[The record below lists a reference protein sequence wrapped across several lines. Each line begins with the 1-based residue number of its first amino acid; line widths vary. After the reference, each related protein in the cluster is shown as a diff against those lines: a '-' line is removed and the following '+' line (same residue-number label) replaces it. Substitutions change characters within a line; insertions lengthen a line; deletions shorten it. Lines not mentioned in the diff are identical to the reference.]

1 VRNLN
6 PQPTMT
12 TPSSCSSYLTAGT
25 IHNCVVYDI
34 DSISEGEGN
43 GGESVTEPDTEPHDD
58 EQWDIG
64 PENQLGLPENQ
75 HWGVHLSDFDGSR
88 ESNKG
93 GFLFNCRNNLG

>member
-1 VRNLN
+1 
-6 PQPTMT
+6 MT
-12 TPSSCSSYLTAGT
+12 TPSSRSSYLTAGT
-25 IHNCVVYDI
+25 IRNCVVYDI

-75 HWGVHLSDFDGSR
+75 HCGVHLSDFDGSG
-88 ESNKG
+88 ESNEEG
-93 GFLFNCRNNLG
+93 EFLFNCRDNLG